1 MALLLTLVAVAVTV
15 TILALSLR
23 RAWPRWWAIAEERVV
38 EPARAW
44 LAPPQQVP
52 LATLQ
57 RRWIARAL
65 HLVTVTV
72 SGKAALP
79 SGLVFAVSPADLER
93 LGDVT
98 DLLADDTATAL
109 RRKARKH
116 DWLVP
121 DGFRVVVEEDPD
133 VVEGRPQARLWRGGP
148 STRPVPGMPSGPAL
162 TVPARTLTLPGPAP
176 VSPTPG
182 APVHGRTSLER
193 PPAAEDSPGG
203 QPVPGAGR
211 TQGWTACELIALDGE
226 DGVDLAPGSA
236 VVTVGRDDGCDLVL
250 ADNFV
255 SGLHAEL
262 VQRGGQWVVCDRS
275 SLNGTWVNGE
285 RIAEAALVHNDEV
298 TFGRSGPRF
307 VFSRLSRD
315 LPAVR

>member
-1 MALLLTLVAVAVTV
+1 MALLLTLVAVAITV
-15 TILALSLR
+15 AVAALSLR

-38 EPARAW
+38 EPLRAW

-79 SGLVFAVSPADLER
+79 GGLVFAVSPADIER
-93 LGDVT
+93 LGDVG

-116 DWLVP
+116 DWLIP

-133 VVEGRPQARLWRGGP
+133 VVEGRPQARRWRGGP
-148 STRPVPGMPSGPAL
+148 SARPVAGAPSGPAL
-162 TVPARTLTLPGPAP
+162 TVPARTLTLPGPAA
-176 VSPTPG
+176 
-182 APVHGRTSLER
+182 APPPAPPAHGRTSRER
-193 PPAAEDSPGG
+193 PRAAVSPPPEE
-203 QPVPGAGR
+203 QVPGAGR

-226 DGVDLAPGSA
+226 DGVDLVPARA
-236 VVTVGRDDGCDLVL
+236 VVTVGRDEGCDLAL
-250 ADNFV
+250 ADTFV